1 MEAQENGFGQE
12 LRRRRQEAGRSLS
25 ELAERVPCSRSF
37 LSRVENGRRRPTY
50 ELAERCDDF
59 LEAGG
64 ELLSLAP
71 RPRPAREPRGGK
83 ERDGIRGPART
94 ASKLVDRAAAVPPD
108 APSPASGHGEE
119 FDRLVRRGDLRHAA
133 GRMREADRCYRE
145 AHRLAEGRPRAQALA
160 VARICRRWSDPGQ
173 VDRELL
179 HLIGDSLAALR
190 DDPGPEAGALRLQL
204 NAHRAKKLSMAVSAD
219 TAVARAGPDSGAA
232 LARHTLHGLE
242 RADSA
247 GAAGLGEE
255 VRCEVLTE
263 CRWGLYDF
271 APAAAS
277 LALSERLR
285 DAAVRHGSA
294 HFRGESLMAL
304 AVDQLRM
311 GRVYPA
317 LSTAQEHR
325 RHAAASRSELARW
338 QQRTLDTTLDL
349 WHGRFAAAADWI
361 LRESAE
367 YAERLAADLDV
378 PAGNF
383 RQTRMGQAY
392 WLLREQG
399 RMRELFAGGL
409 ADDVQEHGYFPV
421 WRAGLV
427 LALCETGARE
437 QAADLLQAFADD
449 TDGFRALPPHGWA
462 VPTLALLAEACAAI
476 GDRPELRPLVARLR
490 ERLAPHNGTG
500 IALAG
505 WPTVLVAPTAQACG
519 VLALAAGEPDT
530 ALAHFRQAA
539 TPARTSAPQ
548 LARLRLWQARA
559 LRASGRPGAAAE
571 APRLLRPA
579 HAVAQEYGMARLAA
593 ECAALLAGTGGAG
606 GEE

>member
-1 MEAQENGFGQE
+1 MEAEQNGFGQE
-12 LRRRRQEAGRSLS
+12 LRRRRQAAGKSLG

-37 LSRVENGRRRPTY
+37 LSRVENGMRRPTY
-50 ELAERCDDF
+50 ELAERCDHF

-83 ERDGIRGPART
+83 ERDGVRGPVRT
-94 ASKLVDRAAAVPPD
+94 ASKLVDRAAPVPPD
-108 APSPASGHGEE
+108 APALASGYGEE

-160 VARICRRWSDPGQ
+160 VVRICRRWSDPGQ

-219 TAVARAGPDSGAA
+219 TAVPQAGPDSGAA
-232 LARHTLHGLE
+232 LARHTLGGLE
-242 RADSA
+242 RAD
-247 GAAGLGEE
+247 AADAAEASGVGEE

-294 HFRGESLMAL
+294 HFRGEALMGL

-349 WHGRFAAAADWI
+349 WRGRFAAAADWI

-367 YAERLAADLDV
+367 YADRLAADLDV

-399 RMRELFAGGL
+399 RMHELFAGGL

-427 LALCETGARE
+427 LALCETGARD

-476 GDRPELRPLVARLR
+476 GDQAELRPLVARLR

-519 VLALAAGEPDT
+519 VLALTAGEPDA
-530 ALAHFRQAA
+530 ALAHFRLAA

-559 LRASGRPGAAAE
+559 LRACGRPDAAAE
-571 APRLLRPA
+571 APRLLRSA
-579 HAVAQEYGMARLAA
+579 RAVAEEYGMARLAA
-593 ECAALLAGTGGAG
+593 ECAAPPEEAG
-606 GEE
+606 GG

>member
-1 MEAQENGFGQE
+1 MEAEQNGFGRE
-12 LRRRRQEAGRSLS
+12 LRRRRQAAGKSLG

-37 LSRVENGRRRPTY
+37 LSRVENGVRRPTY
-50 ELAERCDDF
+50 ELAERCDHF

-71 RPRPAREPRGGK
+71 RPRAAREPRGGK
-83 ERDGIRGPART
+83 ERDGVRGPVRT
-94 ASKLVDRAAAVPPD
+94 ASKLVDRAAPVPPD
-108 APSPASGHGEE
+108 APALASGYGEE

-145 AHRLAEGRPRAQALA
+145 AHRLAGGRPRAQALA
-160 VARICRRWSDPGQ
+160 VVRICRRWSDPGQ

-219 TAVARAGPDSGAA
+219 TAVPQAGPDSGAA
-232 LARHTLHGLE
+232 LARHTLRGLE
-242 RADSA
+242 RAD
-247 GAAGLGEE
+247 AADATDASGVGEE

-294 HFRGESLMAL
+294 HFRGEALMGL

-349 WHGRFAAAADWI
+349 WRGRFAAAADWI

-367 YAERLAADLDV
+367 YADRLAADLDV

-399 RMRELFAGGL
+399 RMHELFAGGL

-427 LALCETGARE
+427 LALCETGARD

-476 GDRPELRPLVARLR
+476 GDQAELRPLVARLR

-519 VLALAAGEPDT
+519 VLALTAGEPDA
-530 ALAHFRQAA
+530 ALAHFRLAA

-559 LRASGRPGAAAE
+559 LRACGRPDAAAE
-571 APRLLRPA
+571 APRLLRSA
-579 HAVAQEYGMARLAA
+579 RAVAEEYGMARLAA
-593 ECAALLAGTGGAG
+593 ECAAPSAEAG
-606 GEE
+606 GG